1 MLNSTIEDR
10 NCGCG
15 RSTCSHSSNCN
26 CAQNNSCNYTCN
38 CGTDNTEEEVLQW
51 NCQKEKCALVT
62 ASEKK

>member
-38 CGTDNTEEEVLQW
+38 NICLLALNTPKQSL
-51 NCQKEKCALVT
+51 N
-62 ASEKK
+62 